1 MNATESKDLWRLCNR
16 LSDAMEEVQ
25 EVLSALMEF
34 EGTHG
39 PKVRQ
44 RVKKKQP
51 VANRKRAA
59 LK

>member
-1 MNATESKDLWRLCNR
+1 
-16 LSDAMEEVQ
+16 MEEVQ